1 MKGITNLFG
10 FLILAL
16 VLSCSMNSILQW
28 LQLMPNMAPAH
39 MGVAV
44 RNVTN
49 GPDSAKRDDF
59 AMPEIKADNTA
70 KQVKISAEVVDSG
83 NTRGDFPMMGQ

>member
-1 MKGITNLFG
+1 VKGISSLFG
-10 FLILAL
+10 LLILAL
-16 VLSCSMNSILQW
+16 VLSCSYNSIMQW

-49 GPDSAKRDDF
+49 GPDSAKRDDM

-70 KQVKISAEVVDSG
+70 KQMKYSSQVVDSG
-83 NTRGDFPMMGQ
+83 NARGDFPMMGQ